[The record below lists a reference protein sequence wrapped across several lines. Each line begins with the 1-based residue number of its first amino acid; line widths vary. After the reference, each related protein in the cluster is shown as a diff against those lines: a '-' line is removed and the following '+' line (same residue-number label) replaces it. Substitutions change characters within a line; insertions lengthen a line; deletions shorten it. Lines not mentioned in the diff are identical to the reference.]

1 MSLIIDG
8 LKMAQ
13 QLRLKRLNEA
23 PFFAEGSSR
32 IEKGKARRKNILI
45 FASAGVGSLLLLS
58 FGGSNLWPVFKSHQG
73 PRIAAMEEK
82 KSSIPTGMQ
91 RESVEPVQKKEPR
104 IRQKAS
110 HTPARDSHSKSR
122 GGESPLPEEPFPY
135 GKIHRPL
142 NTGGEKA
149 LPSMPFFV
157 EEKREE
163 SSMKSLA
170 DASKVMKVGSA
181 PETMPGKV
189 ETPLLSDPRKE
200 ERGEPS
206 LKSLADASKVMKL
219 EPSPKSATTKGEM
232 PVPPDSR
239 KGEAAYDG
247 PIEVKPAAEKD
258 PNLPA
263 DVLTH
268 FNLGIHFYQQKE
280 ILKAIQSYQKVME
293 LDPNYVEAYNNLG
306 IIYQEM
312 GDLEKALEAYQ
323 KSIEIN
329 PRYEKAYNNRGI
341 VFYLQGRDEEALES
355 FQKALALNPNNIESY
370 INMGILFRNKGQAGK
385 AIESYQKALAINPLH
400 GETHY
405 NIGLLYEQIENFD
418 WAIRHYHKFVQ
429 LCSKTHPDLTSKMQR
444 RLDYLLVTKGTKRK

>member
-13 QLRLKRLNEA
+13 QLRLKSLNEA

-32 IEKGKARRKNILI
+32 IEKGKARRKSFWI

-82 KSSIPTGMQ
+82 KSSIPTGM
-91 RESVEPVQKKEPR
+91 EGEWLEPAPKKEPR

-135 GKIHRPL
+135 GKIHGPL

-163 SSMKSLA
+163 S
-170 DASKVMKVGSA
+170 
-181 PETMPGKV
+181 
-189 ETPLLSDPRKE
+189 
-200 ERGEPS
+200 S

-258 PNLPA
+258 PNLPV

-312 GDLEKALEAYQ
+312 GDLEKALEAYR

-341 VFYLQGRDEEALES
+341 VFYLQGRDEEALAS

-370 INMGILFRNKGQAGK
+370 INMGILFKNKGQIAK

-418 WAIRHYHKFVQ
+418 WAIRHYHKFAQ